1 MGKITIVI
9 EKTPDFYTGYS
20 ENCDGIYAAG
30 ESVEAVMADARKA
43 IALIKKN
50 LPEDRW
56 PEQIKGDYELAYR
69 LDAVSFLRYYS
80 QYLSLAGLGRITGIN
95 SKQLSNYL
103 NGRAVP
109 RQRQLDRISDGI
121 HRFANELLAVS
132 L

>member
-1 MGKITIVI
+1 METITIVI
-9 EKTPDFYTGYS
+9 EKTKDQYTGYS

-30 ESVEAVMADARKA
+30 DSVEAVMEDAREA
-43 IALIKKN
+43 IRLIKSN
-50 LPEDRW
+50 LPQERW
-56 PEQIKGDYELAYR
+56 PEQIKGDFELNYR

-80 QYLSLAGLGRITGIN
+80 NFLSLSGLGRITGVN

-109 RQRQLDRISDGI
+109 RRKQLDRISEGI
-121 HRFANELLAVS
+121 HRFANELLTIS